1 MSLREQIDQD
11 LKAAMRAREQL
22 RLDVL
27 RQIKSAMRY
36 LEVEQLKACD
46 DAAILKIMA
55 SLVKQRHEAITL
67 YTQGG
72 RADLV
77 AKEQTELAILQHY
90 LPEALSETALVAII
104 DRVIQAEGAAGPKDM
119 GRVMKP
125 IMAEV
130 AGRADGKLI
139 SRLVQDR
146 LKPIAT

>member
-36 LEVEQLKACD
+36 LEVEQLKPCD
-46 DAAILKIMA
+46 NAAILKILA
-55 SLVKQRHEAITL
+55 SLVKQRREAITQ
-67 YTQGG
+67 YAQGG
-72 RADLV
+72 RPELA
-77 AKEQTELAILQHY
+77 AKEEAELAILQHY
-90 LPEALSETALVAII
+90 LPEPLSEAALVAII
-104 DRVIQAEGAAGPKDM
+104 DRTLQAEGASSPKDM

-130 AGRADGKLI
+130 AGRADGTLI

-146 LKPIAT
+146 LKAIAT